1 MKENVSK
8 INQEALKDAK
18 EISINYEKVVR
29 VRQKLFE
36 LTNKIEERN
45 GWEKNQITP
54 NDFKELVNQIIELS
68 YVLTSLEIE
77 NVIERKYKEKILK
90 EIQEND
96 RNTKEK

>member
-36 LTNKIEERN
+36 LTNKNEERN
-45 GWEKNQITP
+45 G
-54 NDFKELVNQIIELS
+54 
-68 YVLTSLEIE
+68 
-77 NVIERKYKEKILK
+77 
-90 EIQEND
+90 
-96 RNTKEK
+96 